1 MGTYVLRRL
10 LLLIPVLWGITAV
23 VFLLIHSA
31 PGDPITSFLG
41 VHPSVEQ
48 VAKLRHLLGL
58 DEPLPVQYVLWL
70 SRVVHGDLGTSLLTH
85 QSVADTILQRLPTTL
100 ALTLSSM
107 ILSALIGI
115 PLGIA
120 SAMRRDGVLDNV
132 GRTVAMVG
140 ISVPP
145 FLAGLVLIIVFAVQF
160 RLFPPGGSI
169 AQYGPAALV
178 LPSIALAIEFAAVIV
193 RFTRASMLDVLDQD
207 YVRTARAKGLS
218 PRRVEYDHAFR
229 NAFLP
234 ILTVIGLRTGVL
246 LSGALVTENIFG
258 LPGLG
263 TLLTE
268 AIGLRDY
275 PLILG
280 SVLVTALLFVF
291 VNLVVDLVYVAV
303 DPRVRYST

>member
-1 MGTYVLRRL
+1 MTRYIARRL

-31 PGDPITSFLG
+31 PGDPITAFLG
-41 VHPSVEQ
+41 VHPTVEQ

-58 DEPLPVQYVLWL
+58 DQPLPVQYLFWL
-70 SRVVHGDLGTSLLTH
+70 SRVLQGDLGTSLLTH
-85 QSVADTILQRLPTTL
+85 QPVAQTILERVPTTL
-100 ALTLSSM
+100 LLTVSAM

-115 PLGIA
+115 PLGVA
-120 SAMRRDGVLDNV
+120 SAMRRDGALDNV
-132 GRTVAMVG
+132 GRTVAMIG
-140 ISVPP
+140 ISIPP

-169 AQYGPAALV
+169 SQYGLSALV

-193 RFTRASMLDVLDQD
+193 RFSRASMLEVLDQD
-207 YVRTARAKGLS
+207 YVRTARAKGLA
-218 PRRVEYDHAFR
+218 PKRIEYDHAFR

-246 LSGALVTENIFG
+246 LSGALVTENVFG

-280 SVLVTALLFVF
+280 SVLVTALIFVF
-291 VNLVVDLVYVAV
+291 VNLVIDLIYVAV
-303 DPRVRYST
+303 DPRVRY